1 MVSLGSPRPPRPSIS
16 AIHPRLGRNT
26 RGKTGQLSSPRTG
39 ALQYRMSGL
48 NFAPWGTRS
57 QRFKAWCLTTT
68 NMGRPAAQADDGPV
82 VRSCYAR
89 SRHSCP
95 LHRWLVD
102 DAATAELPARASV
115 TAGRDARR
123 PPAVQHVSRWTHDLD
138 VPGVRCGGVRA
149 AAAYRLPRPRRPGRD
164 ALGAHRAIRRR
175 DGLTVRRRTR
185 GLNGAWR
192 PGAEV
197 RRRGSV
203 LPPGSRVVALSLN
216 NEIP

>member
-1 MVSLGSPRPPRPSIS
+1 MVSLGPPRPPRPSIS

-26 RGKTGQLSSPRTG
+26 RGKPVSS
-39 ALQYRMSGL
+39 L
-48 NFAPWGTRS
+48 APARAPCNIACLDSILHRGVPRS

-68 NMGRPAAQADDGPV
+68 NIGRPAAQADDGPV

-123 PPAVQHVSRWTHDLD
+123 APAVQHVSRWTHDLD
-138 VPGVRCGGVRA
+138 VPGVRCGGVRP
-149 AAAYRLPRPRRPGRD
+149 AAAYRLPRLAGPAAMR
-164 ALGAHRAIRRR
+164 
-175 DGLTVRRRTR
+175 
-185 GLNGAWR
+185 
-192 PGAEV
+192 
-197 RRRGSV
+197 
-203 LPPGSRVVALSLN
+203 
-216 NEIP
+216 